1 MLTNLLAATWLL
13 AAPAEPA
20 IPYFERPVVEADLKG
35 KSLYEL
41 TLMRNTIFAR
51 AGNKFRK
58 KWLHEHFTQQSW
70 YTPAGLDEKK
80 LAPHDASNAAA
91 IATYEAGI
99 PRADLVKRR
108 DALFANHAY
117 ASFAGTTALAFS
129 TDGKRL
135 LSGHADGRAAI
146 WDVPSGTLV
155 RELDVKLTAGE
166 DPSSTHDF
174 DLVLDAAF
182 TVDGKE
188 AVIGTLGGMVTRFDV
203 ATGKRTRE
211 TDLGVMRGAKRGALT
226 SLAFSGDGTKVIA
239 FVRGGDVFLGSQ
251 KVVKTPSR
259 RGELET
265 ASAGFLGAEPFVIV
279 ADGEG
284 DRISLQWLDPAT
296 LTTVRSTAV
305 PSDRFA
311 TSLDGKRLAFR
322 NDDAKVT
329 IHAVAALE
337 KSERTLTTGFD
348 YLDALELSPDGKALL
363 AGSEVERLV
372 AFDATTG
379 KTLWGP
385 IGDSWGEGAG
395 RTIAISGDGRVAI
408 ANRESEGDLQL
419 LRLAD
424 GKVVAEWKGHQPW
437 PDEPTKIE
445 MTLLS
450 RALGVTDVALAEKDL
465 SPLDDPD
472 LLDARMTVDQL
483 RDLSPRDLRILRN
496 TIYARRGREFQSTVL
511 QEYFGRLEWYKA
523 DPKYTEARLTK
534 LDLQN
539 VKLIQ
544 SVEKEAGGPLDESDH
559 RQFWFRA

>member
-70 YTPAGLDEKK
+70 YAPAGLDEKK
-80 LAPHDASNAAA
+80 LAPYDAANAAA

-99 PRADLVKRR
+99 PRADLLRRR
-108 DALFANHAY
+108 DALFASHAY

-129 TDGKRL
+129 PDGRWL
-135 LSGHADGRAAI
+135 LSGHADGRAVI
-146 WDVPSGTLV
+146 WDVSSGMLV

-166 DPSSTHDF
+166 DPATTHDL
-174 DLVLDAAF
+174 DDVLDAVF
-182 TVDGKE
+182 TADGKE
-188 AVIGTLGGMVTRFDV
+188 AAIGTLGGMVTRFDT

-226 SLAFSGDGTKVIA
+226 MLTFSADGARVIA

-296 LTTVRSTAV
+296 LKTVRSAAV
-305 PSDRFA
+305 PSERVA
-311 TSLDGKRLAFR
+311 TSPDGKRLAFR
-322 NDDAKVT
+322 DDDAKVT
-329 IHAVAALE
+329 IHAATALE
-337 KSERTLTTGFD
+337 KSERTLSTGFD
-348 YLDALELSPDGKALL
+348 YLDALELSPDGKTLL

-372 AFDATTG
+372 AIDASSG

-385 IGDSWGEGAG
+385 VGDSWGEGAG

-424 GKVVAEWKGHQPW
+424 GKAIAAWKGHAPW
-437 PDEPTKIE
+437 PDAPAKIE

-496 TIYARRGREFQSTVL
+496 TIYARRGRAFQSTVL
-511 QEYFGRLEWYKA
+511 QEYFGRLEWYKP

-534 LDLQN
+534 LDQQN